1 MLQIVHGETR
11 GVVEKG
17 EEGREEGGAGTG
29 HPGETWISRQTKSA
43 SLLIRTPAHSKHGH
57 EASGGSLSGGW

>member
-29 HPGETWISRQTKSA
+29 HPGETWISRRTKSA
-43 SLLIRTPAHSKHGH
+43 FSFNKDTGTLKTWP
-57 EASGGSLSGGW
+57 